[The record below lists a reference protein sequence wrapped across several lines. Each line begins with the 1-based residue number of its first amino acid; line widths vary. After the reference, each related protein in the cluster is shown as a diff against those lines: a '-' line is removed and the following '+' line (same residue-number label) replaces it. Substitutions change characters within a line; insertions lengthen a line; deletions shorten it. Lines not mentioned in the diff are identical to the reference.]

1 MGFPFLLHDP
11 LHPPCAMRSSRYLL
25 SPLSRAEQSLKAEH
39 HICDLCVSLILCA
52 TPTPLNPLNL
62 KKSLHIARY
71 FHSKGGEAALG
82 ANRRKRTKG
91 NLFA

>member
-11 LHPPCAMRSSRYLL
+11 LHPPCAMRSLRYLL
-25 SPLSRAEQSLKAEH
+25 SPSSRAEQSLKAEH

-52 TPTPLNPLNL
+52 TPTPLNL

-71 FHSKGGEAALG
+71 FHSKGEAALG
-82 ANRRKRTKG
+82 AKRRKHTKG